1 MDTSISQGVSVVDG
15 CEALV
20 VEIIVVQKVPEVVH
34 VYSQNQLEQNF
45 FPNSI
50 SLTKNPVGLNDCG

>member
-20 VEIIVVQKVPEVVH
+20 VEIVVVQKVPEVVH
-34 VYSQNQLEQNF
+34 VYSQIQSMQHFIKLR
-45 FPNSI
+45 
-50 SLTKNPVGLNDCG
+50 T

>member
-20 VEIIVVQKVPEVVH
+20 VEIIVVQKVPVVVH

-45 FPNSI
+45 FPNSVR
-50 SLTKNPVGLNDCG
+50 LFL

>member
-34 VYSQNQLEQNF
+34 VYSQKNQLEQNF
-45 FPNSI
+45 FPNSVR
-50 SLTKNPVGLNDCG
+50 LFL